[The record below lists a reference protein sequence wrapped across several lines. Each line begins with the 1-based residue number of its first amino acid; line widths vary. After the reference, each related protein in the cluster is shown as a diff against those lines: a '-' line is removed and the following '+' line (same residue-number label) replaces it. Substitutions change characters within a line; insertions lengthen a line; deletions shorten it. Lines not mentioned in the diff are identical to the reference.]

1 MARLTKDSL
10 STIPAEARPTIDTP
24 GVGIVHLGVGAFHR
38 AHQAVYTEDAIAA
51 GGGDWAIA
59 EVAPNSTAVVD
70 AMRAQD
76 GLFSVTSLSG
86 AGARTRVIA
95 AVGRVLHAPSERSAV
110 TGLLADPA
118 IRVVTL
124 TVTEKAYQ
132 PGSAMVK
139 LLVDGIRARIIAG
152 APPLAVVSC
161 DNLPSNGSQLRALIA
176 EAVEL
181 PKTVTF
187 PRTMVDRIVPA
198 STDQTYAL
206 VRNALG
212 VEDQAAVEAEPYKQ
226 WVIEDAFPG
235 GRPAW
240 DLAGAVLT
248 DDVAPWEQLKLRT
261 LNGVHSTVAYLGAV
275 AGYETI
281 ADALRMPGLTDVL
294 RQFIADEIA
303 QSFTPPPGV
312 SVVEYG
318 DEVLERFADPA
329 VRYRTVQVAMDGSQ
343 KLPYRVLRTV
353 LDSRARGLSPRV
365 GALVVAAW
373 MRFAEG
379 TADDG
384 TALPLND
391 PMAPQIK
398 AKLAASG
405 SVVDQLLSLRE
416 IFPAE
421 LAADEEFRSLVHE
434 WYRALTAHGVR
445 ATLSAIGG
453 AS

>member
-1 MARLTKDSL
+1 MARLSRAAL
-10 STIPAEARPTIDTP
+10 AALPADARPTIDGDA

-59 EVAPNSTAVVD
+59 EVAPNSAAVVD
-70 AMRAQD
+70 ALRAQD

-86 AGARTRVIA
+86 AGARTRVIG

-110 TGLLADPA
+110 TDLLADPA

-139 LLVDGIRARIIAG
+139 LLVDGIRARISAG

-161 DNLPSNGSQLRALIA
+161 DNLPSNGSQLRALVA
-176 EAVEL
+176 EAVPL
-181 PKTVTF
+181 PTSVTF

-198 STDQTYAL
+198 STAETYAL
-206 VRNALG
+206 VRSALG
-212 VEDQAAVEAEPYKQ
+212 VDDLAAVEAEPYLQ
-226 WVIEDAFPG
+226 WVIEDDFPG

-261 LNGVHSTVAYLGAV
+261 LNGVHSTVAYLGAL

-281 ADALRMPGLTDVL
+281 AEALLMPGLTDLL
-294 RQFIADEIA
+294 RRFIADEIA
-303 QSFTPPPGV
+303 VSFTPPPGV
-312 SVVEYG
+312 SVVAYG
-318 DEVLERFADPA
+318 EEVLERFANPA
-329 VRYRTVQVAMDGSQ
+329 IRHRTIQVAMDGSQ

-353 LDSRARGLSPRV
+353 LDVRARGLSPRF

-379 TADDG
+379 TADNG
-384 TALPLND
+384 EALPLND
-391 PMAPQIK
+391 P
-398 AKLAASG
+398 LAAQIRAELAGPG
-405 SVVDQLLSLRE
+405 SVVDRLLSLTE

-421 LAADEEFRSLVHE
+421 LTGDFRDLVAE
-434 WYRALTAHGVR
+434 WHRDLSTHGVR
-445 ATLSAIGG
+445 ATVAG